1 MTKHPARRQAGL
13 IPSLVT
19 SNAQRK
25 TKLQK
30 KKKKI
35 SSIVALTY
43 NSAYAITNALYDI
56 KKRKKNKTTSNMR
69 SQNEVIQVQCV
80 EIKLKKSQGSKLKQR
95 EETCG
100 RPSAGG
106 QTVEELIYPCCTT

>member
-56 KKRKKNKTTSNMR
+56 KKRKKKQNNK
-69 SQNEVIQVQCV
+69 QHEVTKRGNSSTMC
-80 EIKLKKSQGSKLKQR
+80 
-95 EETCG
+95 
-100 RPSAGG
+100 
-106 QTVEELIYPCCTT
+106 